1 MSPQALMFLK
11 LNIFAL
17 TWLACFVKG
26 NDIVNAVE
34 VKTPSGWIRGYEE
47 KIEDDLM
54 YKFLKIPYAKPPVG
68 QLRFQKPQPIEK
80 WEDVQGTFET
90 SPGCAQW
97 YFPLPGSIDLKP
109 SEDCLYLNVY
119 VPGKISTDRNL
130 SVMVWIHGGGFFF
143 GAASQFNPVPLVS
156 TGDVIVVTI
165 NYRLG
170 LFGFF
175 TMNDPLLSGNYGVW
189 DMIEAIRWVQNN
201 IAAFGGNPNS
211 VTIFGESAGGMAV
224 SLLTLIPSAEG
235 LFHRAIS
242 QSGAITNYV
251 ISKRELEKKTVDLLL
266 ERTDCKGREDVAE
279 TLNCLKDIPA
289 LNLTN
294 AITMMDLVVPL
305 NVSIEAGGFTP
316 SIDGELIKE
325 NLAYFKSHDD
335 EAYRTFRSVDFMS
348 GTLDGEG
355 SMAYMGMSPDIQ
367 EKYDFNV
374 TEKIPKSVLCEM
386 FAPDFVQKTVGNVPE
401 LSKEIC
407 EFYSTTESIDA
418 QSNKVCEF
426 IGDSAFI
433 VPSNIM
439 LSVHA
444 KDNKNVN
451 TFQYLFTK
459 TSPIPFGGNPPSW
472 FKGAG
477 HGDEVY
483 LLFDP
488 TYYMQLTEEQVQSLK
503 TEKELSE
510 TVIRYWTNFAKSG
523 NPNGENVPEWPRYDV
538 NSKKYLIINKPIET
552 GENLK
557 AKATELFSRINE
569 KGRQRL
575 YHDEL

>member
-1 MSPQALMFLK
+1 MSIQK
-11 LNIFAL
+11 LEFTYICIFASVL
-17 TWLACFVKG
+17 LASLVKG
-26 NDIVNAVE
+26 DDIINAVE
-34 VKTPSGWIRGYEE
+34 VKTPSGWVRGYEE
-47 KIEDDLM
+47 KLDDNHVF
-54 YKFLKIPYAKPPVG
+54 KFLKIPFAKPPVG
-68 QLRFQKPQPIEK
+68 QLRFQKPQPIEQ
-80 WEDVQGTFET
+80 WENVQGTSELPA
-90 SPGCAQW
+90 SCPQW
-97 YFPLPGSIDLKP
+97 HFPLPGFEDLTTD
-109 SEDCLYLNVY
+109 EDCLYLNVY
-119 VPGKISTDRNL
+119 VPGKISKERNL
-130 SVMVWIHGGGFFF
+130 SVMVWIHGGGFMF
-143 GAASQFNPVPLVS
+143 GAASKYNPVALV
-156 TGDVIVVTI
+156 TKGDVIVVTI

-170 LFGFF
+170 LFGFL

-189 DMIEAIRWVQNN
+189 DWIEALRWVQNN

-242 QSGAITNYV
+242 QSGVVSNFV
-251 ISKRELEKKTVDLLL
+251 ISKRELEKKTIDLLL

-294 AITMMDLVVPL
+294 AITMMDLMVPL

-348 GTLDGEG
+348 GTLDAEG

-523 NPNGENVPEWPRYDV
+523 YVL
-538 NSKKYLIINKPIET
+538 LISQKHRKIALLTLCE
-552 GENLK
+552 
-557 AKATELFSRINE
+557 AE
-569 KGRQRL
+569 K
-575 YHDEL
+575 ESIK